1 MTDTKE
7 NLPENENAAPEKRS
21 LIQQML
27 RSARVLSFYV
37 ILGVGLLLLVKLVT
51 QEMIDN
57 AEKSNKLA
65 AFNEV
70 LPASKYDND
79 PLKDTKQ
86 FTNEALLGSERPVTF
101 YRARK
106 DGKPVG
112 VIFEAIAPDGYSGKI
127 KILLGVFPDGRISG
141 VRVLHHKETPGLGD
155 KIELRKSNWIL
166 SFNGMKL
173 RDDNAANWRVKKDGG
188 IFDQF
193 TGATIT
199 PRAVV
204 KAVRK
209 AMKFVN
215 QKGDKL
221 YD

>member
-1 MTDTKE
+1 MSDTQPTQNPK
-7 NLPENENAAPEKRS
+7 PTV
-21 LIQQML
+21 IQQMF

-37 ILGVGLLLLVKLVT
+37 LLGVGLLLIVKYAT
-51 QEMIDN
+51 HEMIEN
-57 AEKSNKLA
+57 AEKANKLA
-65 AFNEV
+65 AFDQV
-70 LPASKYDND
+70 LPAKYYTND
-79 PLKDTKQ
+79 PFKDTKQ
-86 FTNEALLGSERPVTF
+86 FTDPKLLGEDTPVTF

-106 DGKPVG
+106 NGKPAG
-112 VIFEAIAPDGYSGKI
+112 VIFEAVAPDGYSGKI
-127 KILLGVFPDGRISG
+127 RILLGVFPDGRISG

-155 KIELRKSNWIL
+155 KIELRKSKWIL

-188 IFDQF
+188 VFDQF

-209 AMKFVN
+209 AMQFVN
-215 QKGDKL
+215 QQGSKL

>member
-1 MTDTKE
+1 MTDSQPNQNPKPT
-7 NLPENENAAPEKRS
+7 

-37 ILGVGLLLLVKLVT
+37 LLGVGLLLIVKFAT
-51 QEMIDN
+51 QEMIDS
-57 AEKSNKLA
+57 AEKSNKMA

-70 LPASKYDND
+70 LPAKNYDND

-86 FTNEALLGSERPVTF
+86 FTNPKLLGEETPVTF

-106 DGKPVG
+106 DGKPAG

-127 KILLGVFPDGRISG
+127 RILLGVFPDGRISG

-155 KIELRKSNWIL
+155 KIELRKSKWIL

-173 RDDNAANWRVKKDGG
+173 RDDNAAKWRVKKDGG
-188 IFDQF
+188 VFDQF

-209 AMKFVN
+209 AMEFVN
-215 QKGDKL
+215 QQGSKL

>member
-1 MTDTKE
+1 MTETTETPK
-7 NLPENENAAPEKRS
+7 NTQKAS
-21 LIQQML
+21 IFQQMFK
-27 RSARVLSFYV
+27 SARVLSLYV
-37 ILGVGLLLLVKLVT
+37 LLGVGLLLAVKFIT
-51 QEMIDN
+51 QELIDN
-57 AEKSNKLA
+57 AEKENKQA

-70 LPASKYDND
+70 LPASSYDND
-79 PLKDTKQ
+79 PLKDTKN
-86 FTNEALLGSERPVTF
+86 FTNEALLGSETPVSF

-106 DGKPVG
+106 NGKPAG
-112 VIFEAIAPDGYSGKI
+112 VIFEAVAPDGYSGKI
-127 KILLGVFPDGRISG
+127 TILIGVFPDGRISG
-141 VRVLHHKETPGLGD
+141 VRVLKHKETPGLGD

-166 SFNGMKL
+166 SFNGMNL
-173 RDDNAANWRVKKDGG
+173 RDDNAAKWRVKKDGG

-209 AMKFVN
+209 ALTFVN
-215 QKGDKL
+215 QQGAKL